1 MILLD
6 HSILFLQWP
15 LLAGIAASMIHVF
28 TGPDHLAAVMPF
40 AVEHRKSSWK
50 IGLFWGIGHLAGM
63 LLIGVLLM
71 LFKQLIPFEAISA
84 SSEFLVGFVLIGIGI
99 WTIYR
104 IRKGNK
110 NHQHPHFHEEKD
122 VFHIHSHDHAEE
134 HIHKHQHSTKENRGI
149 IGSFTVGVL
158 HGFAGVAH
166 FILFLPVLSFSSFS
180 QSFGYIA
187 GFGIGTIGAMTSFAV
202 VVGYFAAK
210 SKKGEKQNF
219 YIYFRYTAALFAI
232 VIGVYWIILS
242 A

>member
-6 HSILFLQWP
+6 QSILFLQWP
-15 LLAGIAASMIHVF
+15 LLAGIAAAMIHVF

-71 LFKQLIPFEAISA
+71 LFKQLIPFETISA
-84 SSEFLVGFVLIGIGI
+84 SSEFLVGFVLIGIGV
-99 WTIYR
+99 WTIFR
-104 IRKGNK
+104 IRQGNN
-110 NHQHPHFHEEKD
+110 NHQHPHFHEDKD
-122 VFHIHSHDHAEE
+122 VFHIHKHNHAKD
-134 HIHKHQHSTKENRGI
+134 HIHQHQHKSKVSSGI
-149 IGSFTVGVL
+149 VGSFSVGVL

-166 FILFLPVLSFSSFS
+166 FILFLPILSFGSFA
-180 QSFGYIA
+180 QSLGYIG
-187 GFGIGTIGAMTSFAV
+187 GFGIGTILAMTAFAV
-202 VVGYFAAK
+202 VVGFFAAK
-210 SKKGEKQNF
+210 SKKGDKQNA

-232 VIGVYWIILS
+232 IIGVYWIVLS